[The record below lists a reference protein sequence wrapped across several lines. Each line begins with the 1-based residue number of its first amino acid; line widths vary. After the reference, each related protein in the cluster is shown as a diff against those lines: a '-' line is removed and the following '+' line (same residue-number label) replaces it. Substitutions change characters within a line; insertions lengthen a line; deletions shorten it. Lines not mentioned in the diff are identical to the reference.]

1 MPRERSIFVLYLHPL
16 KRIDWYLIRSFITPF
31 VGTFFIALFVLILQ
45 VLWVYID
52 DIIGKGSS
60 LLFILEMVFY
70 LSMSLVPL
78 ALPIAVLISSVM
90 VLGNLAER
98 YELSSMKS
106 AGVSLGRVMRP
117 LFFLVLGISVFSFV
131 CSNWFI
137 PIANLKGKT
146 RLYDVRKQKPSLN
159 LEAGTFNTDFDQY
172 VIYVGGKSEDA
183 RTIYDVMV
191 YPEDNSRLFQVITAR
206 EGRLYSSSDQRYLIM
221 ELNDGFQYQETDQQA
236 GGSGGRPFVR
246 TTFGRWEKKFDLGQ
260 FDLDRT
266 DESSF
271 KTNASVMTIA
281 QIHEARDSVL
291 RMREQR
297 DLAFQQ
303 QVRPYLPPP
312 GEQDTVQGNR
322 PVRSIL
328 SGKTTETG
336 TQDITGTVTTY
347 EPVAVQMLSQEEQP
361 EHPEQLIQLFP
372 AKDHGLLVNRARTM
386 ARSVQGEIAS
396 TQRMNE
402 ELNKSLAKYNI
413 EVHLKYS
420 LAAICLIFLLVGG
433 PMGAIVR
440 KGGFGYPML
449 IAIIFFIF
457 FMIMNMLF
465 KNLAMKLVI
474 SPFLGAWLPNMIL
487 LPLGLFLTLRAM
499 KDAKIVDTDLV
510 VQPVLNVFRKWFAR
524 TKAKPA

>member
-1 MPRERSIFVLYLHPL
+1 MAFYLCRSRFYTV

-90 VLGNLAER
+90 VFGNLAER

-106 AGVSLGRVMRP
+106 AGISLGRVMRP
-117 LFFLVLGISVFSFV
+117 LFFLVFGISIFSFV

-159 LEAGTFNTDFDQY
+159 LEAGTFNSDFDEY
-172 VIYVGGKSEDA
+172 VIYVGSKSEDGL
-183 RTIYDVMV
+183 TIYDVMV
-191 YPEDNSRLFQVITAR
+191 YPEDNSRLFQVITAE
-206 EGRLYSSSDQRYLIM
+206 EGRFYTSDDGRYLIM
-221 ELNDGFQYQETDQQA
+221 ELDKGNQYQETDQQQ
-236 GGSGGRPFVR
+236 GTGGRPFVR
-246 TTFGRWEKKFDLGQ
+246 TTFGHWEKKFDLGQ

-266 DESSF
+266 DEESF

-281 QIHEARDSVL
+281 QINDSRDSVAQIRL
-291 RMREQR
+291 TRNVT
-297 DLAFQQ
+297 FQKQ
-303 QVRPYLPPP
+303 IRPYLPRP
-312 GEQDTVQGNR
+312 GDRDSTMISRQ
-322 PVRSIL
+322 VRTLPQPIP
-328 SGKTTETG
+328 GKEKVM
-336 TQDITGTVTTY
+336 DITGTVPAF
-347 EPVAVQMLSQEEQP
+347 EPIAVEQIAVVDSLRP
-361 EHPEQLIQLFP
+361 VHDLLETFP
-372 AKDHGLLVNRARTM
+372 VKDRTLLLNRARTM

-402 ELNKSLAKYNI
+402 EISKSLAKYDI
-413 EVHLKYS
+413 EVHSKFS
-420 LAAICLIFLLVGG
+420 LAAICLIFLLIGG
-433 PMGAIVR
+433 SMGAIVR

-449 IAIIFFIF
+449 IAIVFFIF
-457 FMIMNMLF
+457 FMIISMLF
-465 KNLAMKLVI
+465 KNLAEKLVI
-474 SPFLGAWLPNMIL
+474 SPFLGAWMASIVL
-487 LPLGLFLTLRAM
+487 LPVGIFLTVRAM
-499 KDAKIVDTDLV
+499 RDSKIVDMDKI
-510 VQPVLNVFRKWFAR
+510 VQPILRLFRHVFTRSKS
-524 TKAKPA
+524 

>member
-1 MPRERSIFVLYLHPL
+1 M
-16 KRIDWYLIRSFITPF
+16 
-31 VGTFFIALFVLILQ
+31 GTFFIALFVLILQ

-159 LEAGTFNTDFDQY
+159 LEAGTFNADFEQY

-183 RTIYDVMV
+183 QTIYDVMV

-206 EGRLYSSSDQRYLIM
+206 EGRLYSSADQRYLIM
-221 ELNDGFQYQETDQQA
+221 ELNDGFQYQETEPQS

-281 QIHEARDSVL
+281 QINAARDSVF
-291 RMREQR
+291 RMRDER

-303 QVRPYLPPP
+303 QVKPYLPVP
-312 GEQDTVQGNR
+312 GEQDTALVNR
-322 PVRSIL
+322 PLRPL
-328 SGKTTETG
+328 RPGKSSDQSS
-336 TQDITGTVTTY
+336 QDITGTVSTF
-347 EPVAVQMLSQEEQP
+347 EQKAVYMLPIADQSANP
-361 EHPEQLIQLFP
+361 KRLIELFP
-372 AKDHGLLVNRARTM
+372 DKDKGLLINRARTM

-402 ELNKSLAKYNI
+402 ELDKSLAKYDI

-420 LAAICLIFLLVGG
+420 LAVICMIFLLVGG

-474 SPFLGAWLPNMIL
+474 SPFLGAWLPCMIL
-487 LPLGLFLTLRAM
+487 LPVGLFLTSRAM
-499 KDAKIVDTDLV
+499 KDAKIVDLDVV
-510 VQPVLNVFRKWFAR
+510 VQPVLSFFRKRSAR
-524 TKAKPA
+524 MKADPV

>member
-1 MPRERSIFVLYLHPL
+1 MLTV
-16 KRIDWYLIRSFITPF
+16 KRIDWYLIRSFISPF

-90 VLGNLAER
+90 VFGNLAER

-117 LFFLVLGISVFSFV
+117 LFLMVFGVAVFSFV

-159 LEAGTFNTDFDQY
+159 LEAGTFNSDFDDY
-172 VIYVGGKSEDA
+172 VIYVGRKSDDA
-183 RTIYDVMV
+183 LTIYDVMV
-191 YPEDNSRLFQVITAR
+191 YPDDNSRLFQVITAK
-206 EGRLYSSSDQRYLIM
+206 EGRFYTADEGRYLVM
-221 ELNDGFQYQETDQQA
+221 ELDDGYQYQETDQDQ
-236 GGSGGRPFVR
+236 GTGGRPFIR
-246 TTFGRWEKKFDLGQ
+246 TIFGHWEKKFDLGQ

-266 DESSF
+266 DEESF

-281 QIHEARDSVL
+281 QINASRDSVAAIKVA
-291 RMREQR
+291 RNQT
-297 DLAFQQ
+297 FQDQ
-303 QVRPYLPPP
+303 IRPYLPLP
-312 GEQDTVQGNR
+312 GDRDTVVINR
-322 PVRSIL
+322 HLQVTPKPDPGSP
-328 SGKTTETG
+328 TPM
-336 TQDITGTVTTY
+336 DISGTVPIYETTMIRQR
-347 EPVAVQMLSQEEQP
+347 PSD
-361 EHPEQLIQLFP
+361 EQLSVRELLETFPQSSQL
-372 AKDHGLLVNRARTM
+372 LLINRARTM

-402 ELNKSLAKYNI
+402 EVSKSLAKYDI
-413 EVHLKYS
+413 EVHSKFS
-420 LAAICLIFLLVGG
+420 LAVICMIFLLIGG
-433 PMGAIVR
+433 SMGAIVR

-449 IAIIFFIF
+449 IAITFFIF
-457 FMIMNMLF
+457 FMIISMLF
-465 KNLAMKLVI
+465 KNLAEKLVI
-474 SPFLGAWLPNMIL
+474 SPFLGAWMPCMIL
-487 LPLGLFLTLRAM
+487 LPIGIFLTMRAM
-499 KDAKIVDTDLV
+499 KDAKILDVDKV
-510 VQPVLNVFRKWFAR
+510 VQPVISGF
-524 TKAKPA
+524 TKLFGLLKKKPQ